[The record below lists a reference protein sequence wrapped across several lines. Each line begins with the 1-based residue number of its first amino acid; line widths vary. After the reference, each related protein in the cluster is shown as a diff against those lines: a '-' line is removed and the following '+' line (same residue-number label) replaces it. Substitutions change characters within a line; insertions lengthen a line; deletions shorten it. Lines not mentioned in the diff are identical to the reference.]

1 LSSPDVYR
9 NVLNIAALVCGV
21 RGSVW
26 GDVEA
31 FERALTAC
39 AAVGEKGI
47 VIFMLTL
54 VGGSGGPSMLPI
66 PLGSVHLI
74 REIHVW
80 GPRKIANLYVESN
93 GTRYRAMD
101 MDGIHYSSYEVS
113 RSVNENIEELKV
125 KRVYPQV
132 IAVLMIY
139 GEGGARTPLGYWVVK
154 NSGSPTE
161 MTLVKMGRAVE
172 EMLMKTIGVDLE
184 ERDEK
189 LWEKAIEVA
198 REASSNTQ
206 SEDEA
211 VRRINQALDSIGLR
225 DLGFSATIL
234 KSEETGRRRRR

>member
-1 LSSPDVYR
+1 MSSPDVYES
-9 NVLNIAALVCGV
+9 VLNIAALVCGV
-21 RGSVW
+21 RGGVW

-39 AAVGEKGI
+39 AAVGERGI
-47 VIFMLTL
+47 VVFMLSL
-54 VGGSGGPSMLPI
+54 IGGSGGPSMLPI

-74 REIHVW
+74 REVHVW
-80 GPRKIANLYVESN
+80 GPRKIANLYIDSN

-101 MDGIHYSSYEVS
+101 MDGIHYSSYEIL

-139 GEGGARTPLGYWVVK
+139 GEGGARTPLGYWIVK
-154 NSGSPTE
+154 NRGSPTK
-161 MTLVKMGRAVE
+161 MTLVKMSRSVE

-198 REASSNTQ
+198 REASSNT
-206 SEDEA
+206 SDEDEA
-211 VRRINQALDSIGLR
+211 VRKINQALDRVGLR
-225 DLGFSATIL
+225 DLGFSASIL
-234 KSEETGRRRRR
+234 RSEETVRRRKR

>member
-1 LSSPDVYR
+1 LSSDVYKS
-9 NVLNIAALVCGV
+9 VLNIVALVCGV

-39 AAVGEKGI
+39 AAVGERGI
-47 VIFMLTL
+47 VVFMLSL
-54 VGGSGGPSMLPI
+54 IGGSGGPSMLPI

-80 GPRKIANLYVESN
+80 GPRKIANLYIESN

-101 MDGIHYSSYEVS
+101 MDGIHYSSYEIS

-125 KRVYPQV
+125 RRVYPQV

-139 GEGGARTPLGYWVVK
+139 GEGGARTPLGYWIVK
-154 NSGSPTE
+154 NRGSPTE
-161 MTLVKMGRAVE
+161 MTLVKMSRAVE

-189 LWEKAIEVA
+189 LWEKALEVA
-198 REASSNTQ
+198 REASSNT
-206 SEDEA
+206 SDEGEA
-211 VRRINQALDSIGLR
+211 IRKINQALDRVGLR

-234 KSEETGRRRRR
+234 KSEETMKRRRR